1 MQKDNAAALLSAEQA
16 AQYLNLSTSTLA
28 KMRLRGDCPAYVKL
42 GGHAVRYRRADL
54 ESFVDTNIRR
64 STSEAPEAA

>member
-28 KMRLRGDCPAYVKL
+28 KMRLRGDGPAYVKL